1 MDALAGYRVIDLG
14 SAWAAPM
21 AAHLL
26 ADMGAEVIKVES
38 RAKMDG
44 MRLGRPMVGEDAAG
58 GDEGRWPELQ
68 PVFHGLNRNKQ
79 SVTLNLKE
87 PEGIDLLRGLIARSD
102 VVIDNFSPG
111 VMDRLGLDYAALRRL
126 RPDIVVVAMPAAG
139 NSGPL
144 RDVIAYAPIVLALS
158 GLMSLVGYEDGA
170 LVGELQSAW
179 SDAVAGLHA
188 AMAAAA
194 ALRHRTRTGRGQYV
208 EAAQLESTV
217 SWLGEAVMDV
227 TMNRRE
233 PAPIGNAGVGLA
245 PHGVYP
251 CAGVDRWISIAVGGE
266 DEWRGLCAAARRLG
280 PAPWTRDPRFADSYR
295 RLRQREALDAA
306 LRRWTVQLRRR
317 GTHRGV
323 ASGRRRGLS
332 RHEHRGPV
340 PRPALP
346 RTRRVGRDGAPDGRR
361 RVALRLG
368 VAPVA
373 DAGAH
378 RVAGAAARPA
388 QRARPWWTA
397 RHAAGRAAAS
407 RSVRRGLL
415 DQLAGSYHPD
425 RKSRPSYLMT
435 QVCFC
440 SVSPEVGLTNT

>member
-87 PEGIDLLRGLIARSD
+87 PEGIGLLRGLIARSD

-111 VMDRLGLDYAALRRL
+111 VMGRLGLDYAGLRRL

-194 ALRHRTRTGRGQYV
+194 VLRHRTRTGRGQYV

-280 PAPWTRDPRFADSYR
+280 PAPWTRDARFADSYR

-306 LRRWTVQLRRR
+306 LRRWTVHFDAVELTGVLQAEGVAAFPVMNIEDQFLDPHFRERGAWVEMEHPMAGAEWLYGVAWRLSRTPGRIASPAPMLGQHNERVLGGLLGTPPDELRRLE
-317 GTHRGV
+317 
-323 ASGRRRGLS
+323 ASGA
-332 RHEHRGPV
+332 V
-340 PRPALP
+340 
-346 RTRRVGRDGAPDGRR
+346 
-361 RVALRLG
+361 
-368 VAPVA
+368 
-373 DAGAH
+373 
-378 RVAGAAARPA
+378 
-388 QRARPWWTA
+388 
-397 RHAAGRAAAS
+397 
-407 RSVRRGLL
+407 
-415 DQLAGSYHPD
+415 Y
-425 RKSRPSYLMT
+425 
-435 QVCFC
+435 
-440 SVSPEVGLTNT
+440 

>member
-1 MDALAGYRVIDLG
+1 MDALAGCRVIDLG

-111 VMDRLGLDYAALRRL
+111 VMGRLGLDYAGLRRL

-188 AMAAAA
+188 AMAATA
-194 ALRHRTRTGRGQYV
+194 ALRHRSRTGRGQYV

-227 TMNRRE
+227 TMNRRA

-251 CAGVDRWISIAVGGE
+251 CAGGDRWISIAVGGE

-280 PAPWTRDPRFADSYR
+280 PAPWTRDPRFVDAFR

-306 LRRWTVQLRRR
+306 LRRWTVSFDAVELTAALQAEGVAAFPVMNIEDQFLDPHFRERGAWVEMEHPMAGAEWLYGLAWHLSRTPGRIVSPAPLLGQHNERVLGGLLGTPPDELRRLE
-317 GTHRGV
+317 
-323 ASGRRRGLS
+323 ASGA
-332 RHEHRGPV
+332 V
-340 PRPALP
+340 
-346 RTRRVGRDGAPDGRR
+346 
-361 RVALRLG
+361 
-368 VAPVA
+368 
-373 DAGAH
+373 
-378 RVAGAAARPA
+378 
-388 QRARPWWTA
+388 
-397 RHAAGRAAAS
+397 
-407 RSVRRGLL
+407 
-415 DQLAGSYHPD
+415 Y
-425 RKSRPSYLMT
+425 
-435 QVCFC
+435 
-440 SVSPEVGLTNT
+440 

>member
-87 PEGIDLLRGLIARSD
+87 PEGIGLLRGLIARSD

-194 ALRHRTRTGRGQYV
+194 ALRHRTRTGQGQYV

-227 TMNRRE
+227 TMNRRG

-251 CAGVDRWISIAVGGE
+251 CAGDDRWISIAVGGE

-280 PAPWTRDPRFADSYR
+280 PAPWTRDPRFVDSYR

-306 LRRWTVQLRRR
+306 LRRWTVHFDAVELTGVLQAEGVAAFPVMNIEDQFLDPHFRERGAWVEMEHPMAGAEWLYGLAWRLSRTPGRIASPAPLLGQHNERVLGGLLGTPPDELRRLE
-317 GTHRGV
+317 
-323 ASGRRRGLS
+323 ASGA
-332 RHEHRGPV
+332 V
-340 PRPALP
+340 
-346 RTRRVGRDGAPDGRR
+346 
-361 RVALRLG
+361 
-368 VAPVA
+368 
-373 DAGAH
+373 
-378 RVAGAAARPA
+378 
-388 QRARPWWTA
+388 
-397 RHAAGRAAAS
+397 
-407 RSVRRGLL
+407 
-415 DQLAGSYHPD
+415 Y
-425 RKSRPSYLMT
+425 
-435 QVCFC
+435 
-440 SVSPEVGLTNT
+440 

>member
-87 PEGIDLLRGLIARSD
+87 SEGLDLLRGLIARSD
-102 VVIDNFSPG
+102 IVIDNFSPG

-188 AMAAAA
+188 AMAATAA
-194 ALRHRTRTGRGQYV
+194 VRHRSRTGQGQYI
-208 EAAQLESTV
+208 EAAQLEGTV

-227 TMNRRE
+227 TMNRRA
-233 PAPIGNAGVGLA
+233 PAPIGNTGVGLA

-251 CAGVDRWISIAVGGE
+251 CAGVDRWISIAVGSRGRVARPLRRGE
-266 DEWRGLCAAARRLG
+266 SPRLR
-280 PAPWTRDPRFADSYR
+280 AVDPRP
-295 RLRQREALDAA
+295 A
-306 LRRWTVQLRRR
+306 LRRLLPPATPTRGVGRGAAPLDRPLRRR
-317 GTHRGV
+317 RAHRG
-323 ASGRRRGLS
+323 APGGRRSGLS

-346 RTRRVGRDGAPDGRR
+346 RARGVG
-361 RVALRLG
+361 
-368 VAPVA
+368 
-373 DAGAH
+373 
-378 RVAGAAARPA
+378 
-388 QRARPWWTA
+388 
-397 RHAAGRAAAS
+397 
-407 RSVRRGLL
+407 
-415 DQLAGSYHPD
+415 
-425 RKSRPSYLMT
+425 
-435 QVCFC
+435 
-440 SVSPEVGLTNT
+440 

>member
-188 AMAAAA
+188 AMAATV
-194 ALRHRTRTGRGQYV
+194 ALRHRSRTGRGQYI
-208 EAAQLESTV
+208 EAAQLEGTV

-227 TMNRRE
+227 AMNRRE

-251 CAGVDRWISIAVGGE
+251 CAGGDRWISIAVGGE

-295 RLRQREALDAA
+295 RLRQREVLDAA
-306 LRRWTVQLRRR
+306 LRRWTVRFDAGELTADLQAEGVAAFPVMNIEDQFLDPHFREREAWVEMEHPMAGAEWLYGLAWRLSRTPGRIASPAPLLGQHNERVLGGLLGTPPDKLRRLE
-317 GTHRGV
+317 
-323 ASGRRRGLS
+323 ASGA
-332 RHEHRGPV
+332 V
-340 PRPALP
+340 
-346 RTRRVGRDGAPDGRR
+346 
-361 RVALRLG
+361 
-368 VAPVA
+368 
-373 DAGAH
+373 
-378 RVAGAAARPA
+378 
-388 QRARPWWTA
+388 
-397 RHAAGRAAAS
+397 
-407 RSVRRGLL
+407 
-415 DQLAGSYHPD
+415 Y
-425 RKSRPSYLMT
+425 
-435 QVCFC
+435 
-440 SVSPEVGLTNT
+440 

>member
-1 MDALAGYRVIDLG
+1 MDALAGCRVIDLG

-111 VMDRLGLDYAALRRL
+111 VMGRLGLDYAALRRL

-194 ALRHRTRTGRGQYV
+194 ALRHRSRTGRGQYV

-227 TMNRRE
+227 TMNRRG

-251 CAGVDRWISIAVGGE
+251 CAGGDRWISIAVGGE

-280 PAPWTRDPRFADSYR
+280 SAPWTRDPRFADSYR

-306 LRRWTVQLRRR
+306 LRRWTVSFDAVELTAALQAEGVAAFPVMNIEDQFLDPHFRERGAWVEMEHPMAGAEWLYGVAWSLSRTPGRIASPAPLLGQHNERVLGGLLGVPQEELRRLE
-317 GTHRGV
+317 
-323 ASGRRRGLS
+323 ASGA
-332 RHEHRGPV
+332 V
-340 PRPALP
+340 
-346 RTRRVGRDGAPDGRR
+346 
-361 RVALRLG
+361 
-368 VAPVA
+368 
-373 DAGAH
+373 
-378 RVAGAAARPA
+378 
-388 QRARPWWTA
+388 
-397 RHAAGRAAAS
+397 
-407 RSVRRGLL
+407 
-415 DQLAGSYHPD
+415 Y
-425 RKSRPSYLMT
+425 
-435 QVCFC
+435 
-440 SVSPEVGLTNT
+440 

>member
-111 VMDRLGLDYAALRRL
+111 VMGRLGLDYAGLRRL

-188 AMAAAA
+188 AMAATA
-194 ALRHRTRTGRGQYV
+194 ALRHRSRTGRGQYV

-227 TMNRRE
+227 TMNRRG

-251 CAGVDRWISIAVGGE
+251 CAGGDRWISIAVGGE

-280 PAPWTRDPRFADSYR
+280 PAPWTRDPRFVDAFR

-306 LRRWTVQLRRR
+306 LRRWTVSFDAVELTAALQAEGVAAFPVMNIEDQFLDPHFRERGAWVEMEHPMAGAEWLYGLAWHLSRTPGRIVSPAPLLGQHNERVLGGLLGTPPDELRRLE
-317 GTHRGV
+317 
-323 ASGRRRGLS
+323 ASGA
-332 RHEHRGPV
+332 V
-340 PRPALP
+340 
-346 RTRRVGRDGAPDGRR
+346 
-361 RVALRLG
+361 
-368 VAPVA
+368 
-373 DAGAH
+373 
-378 RVAGAAARPA
+378 
-388 QRARPWWTA
+388 
-397 RHAAGRAAAS
+397 
-407 RSVRRGLL
+407 
-415 DQLAGSYHPD
+415 Y
-425 RKSRPSYLMT
+425 
-435 QVCFC
+435 
-440 SVSPEVGLTNT
+440 

>member
-87 PEGIDLLRGLIARSD
+87 PAGLDLLRGLIARSD
-102 VVIDNFSPG
+102 IVIDNFSPG
-111 VMDRLGLDYAALRRL
+111 VMERLGLDYAALRRL

-158 GLMSLVGYEDGA
+158 GLMSLVGYDDGA

-188 AMAAAA
+188 AMAATA
-194 ALRHRTRTGRGQYV
+194 ALRHRSRTGRGQYI
-208 EAAQLESTV
+208 EAAQLEGTV

-227 TMNRRE
+227 TMNRRA

-245 PHGVYP
+245 PHGAYP
-251 CAGVDRWISIAVGGE
+251 CAGGDRWISIAVGAE
-266 DEWRGLCAAARRLG
+266 DEWRGLCAAASRLG

-295 RLRQREALDAA
+295 RLRQREALDAS
-306 LRRWTVQLRRR
+306 LRRWTVRFEAGELTAALQAEGVAAFPVMNIEDQFLDPHFRERGAWVEMEHPMAGAEWLYGLAWRLSRTPGRIASPAPLLGQHNERVLGGLLGVPREELRRLE
-317 GTHRGV
+317 
-323 ASGRRRGLS
+323 ASG
-332 RHEHRGPV
+332 
-340 PRPALP
+340 A
-346 RTRRVGRDGAPDGRR
+346 
-361 RVALRLG
+361 
-368 VAPVA
+368 
-373 DAGAH
+373 
-378 RVAGAAARPA
+378 
-388 QRARPWWTA
+388 
-397 RHAAGRAAAS
+397 
-407 RSVRRGLL
+407 
-415 DQLAGSYHPD
+415 
-425 RKSRPSYLMT
+425 
-435 QVCFC
+435 
-440 SVSPEVGLTNT
+440 VS

>member
-102 VVIDNFSPG
+102 VMIDNFSPG
-111 VMDRLGLDYAALRRL
+111 VMERLGLDYAALRRL

-188 AMAAAA
+188 AMAATA
-194 ALRHRTRTGRGQYV
+194 ALRHRSRTGRGQYI
-208 EAAQLESTV
+208 EAAQLEGTV

-227 TMNRRE
+227 AMNRRE

-295 RLRQREALDAA
+295 RLRQREVLDAA
-306 LRRWTVQLRRR
+306 LRRWTVRFDAGELTADLQAEGVAAFPVMNIEDQFLDPHFRERGAWVEMEHPMAGAEWLYGLAWRLSRTPGRIASPAPLLGQHNERVLGGLLGTPPDELRRLE
-317 GTHRGV
+317 
-323 ASGRRRGLS
+323 ASG
-332 RHEHRGPV
+332 
-340 PRPALP
+340 A
-346 RTRRVGRDGAPDGRR
+346 
-361 RVALRLG
+361 
-368 VAPVA
+368 
-373 DAGAH
+373 
-378 RVAGAAARPA
+378 
-388 QRARPWWTA
+388 
-397 RHAAGRAAAS
+397 
-407 RSVRRGLL
+407 
-415 DQLAGSYHPD
+415 
-425 RKSRPSYLMT
+425 
-435 QVCFC
+435 
-440 SVSPEVGLTNT
+440 VS

>member
-1 MDALAGYRVIDLG
+1 MDALAGCRVIDLG

-188 AMAAAA
+188 AMAATA
-194 ALRHRTRTGRGQYV
+194 ALRHRSRTGRGQYV

-227 TMNRRE
+227 AMNRRE

-251 CAGVDRWISIAVGGE
+251 CEGGDRWISIAVGGE

-280 PAPWTRDPRFADSYR
+280 PAPWTRAPRFADSYR

-306 LRRWTVQLRRR
+306 LRRWTVHFDAGDLTVALQAEGVAAFPVMNIEDQFLDPHFRERGAWVEMEHPMAGAEWLYGLAWRLSRTPGRIVSPAPLLGQHNERVLGGLLGTPPDELRRLE
-317 GTHRGV
+317 
-323 ASGRRRGLS
+323 ASGA
-332 RHEHRGPV
+332 V
-340 PRPALP
+340 
-346 RTRRVGRDGAPDGRR
+346 
-361 RVALRLG
+361 
-368 VAPVA
+368 
-373 DAGAH
+373 
-378 RVAGAAARPA
+378 
-388 QRARPWWTA
+388 
-397 RHAAGRAAAS
+397 
-407 RSVRRGLL
+407 
-415 DQLAGSYHPD
+415 Y
-425 RKSRPSYLMT
+425 
-435 QVCFC
+435 
-440 SVSPEVGLTNT
+440 

>member
-1 MDALAGYRVIDLG
+1 MIVEALEGYRVVDLG

-44 MRLGRPMVGEDAAG
+44 MRLGRPMIGDDATG

-111 VMDRLGLDYAALRRL
+111 VMDRLGLDYESLRRL

-188 AMAAAA
+188 AMAASA
-194 ALRHRTRTGRGQYV
+194 ALRHRTRTGQGQYI

-227 TMNRRE
+227 TMNGRE
-233 PAPIGNAGVGLA
+233 PAPIGNTGDRACPPRRVLRA
-245 PHGVYP
+245 PAATGGS
-251 CAGVDRWISIAVGGE
+251 ASRWAAE
-266 DEWRGLCAAARRLG
+266 DEWRGLCDAARRLG
-280 PAPWTRDPRFADSYR
+280 SAPWTRDRRFADSYR
-295 RLRQREALDAA
+295 RLRHREPLDEVLRGWTVSFDAGELTAA
-306 LRRWTVQLRRR
+306 LQAKGVAAFPVMNIEDQFLDPHFRERGAWVEMEHPMAGAEWLYGLAWRLSRTPGRIASPAPILGQHNERVLGALLGTPAEELRRLE
-317 GTHRGV
+317 
-323 ASGRRRGLS
+323 ASG
-332 RHEHRGPV
+332 
-340 PRPALP
+340 A
-346 RTRRVGRDGAPDGRR
+346 
-361 RVALRLG
+361 
-368 VAPVA
+368 
-373 DAGAH
+373 
-378 RVAGAAARPA
+378 
-388 QRARPWWTA
+388 
-397 RHAAGRAAAS
+397 
-407 RSVRRGLL
+407 
-415 DQLAGSYHPD
+415 
-425 RKSRPSYLMT
+425 
-435 QVCFC
+435 
-440 SVSPEVGLTNT
+440 VS

>member
-1 MDALAGYRVIDLG
+1 MDALAGCRVIDLG

-280 PAPWTRDPRFADSYR
+280 PAPWTRDPRFVDAFR

-306 LRRWTVQLRRR
+306 LRRWTVSFDAVELTGVLQAEGVAAFPVMNIEDQFLDPHFRERGAWVEMEHPMAGAEWLYGLAWRLSRTPGRIASPAPLLGQHNERVLGGLLGTPPDELRRLE
-317 GTHRGV
+317 
-323 ASGRRRGLS
+323 ASGA
-332 RHEHRGPV
+332 V
-340 PRPALP
+340 
-346 RTRRVGRDGAPDGRR
+346 
-361 RVALRLG
+361 
-368 VAPVA
+368 
-373 DAGAH
+373 
-378 RVAGAAARPA
+378 
-388 QRARPWWTA
+388 
-397 RHAAGRAAAS
+397 
-407 RSVRRGLL
+407 
-415 DQLAGSYHPD
+415 Y
-425 RKSRPSYLMT
+425 
-435 QVCFC
+435 
-440 SVSPEVGLTNT
+440 

>member
-87 PEGIDLLRGLIARSD
+87 SEGLDLLRGLIARSD

-111 VMDRLGLDYAALRRL
+111 VMERLGLDYAALRRL

-188 AMAAAA
+188 AMAATA
-194 ALRHRTRTGRGQYV
+194 ALRHRSRTGRGQYV

-227 TMNRRE
+227 TMNHRG

-245 PHGVYP
+245 PHGIYP
-251 CAGVDRWISIAVGGE
+251 CAGGDRWISIAVGGE

-280 PAPWTRDPRFADSYR
+280 PAPWTRDPRFADSFR

-306 LRRWTVQLRRR
+306 LRRWTVSFDAVELTGVLQAEGVAAFPVMNIEDQFLDPHFRERGAWVEMEHPMAGAEWLYGLAWHLSRTPGRIVSPAPLLGQHNERVLGGLLGTPPDELRRLE
-317 GTHRGV
+317 
-323 ASGRRRGLS
+323 ASGAV
-332 RHEHRGPV
+332 H
-340 PRPALP
+340 
-346 RTRRVGRDGAPDGRR
+346 
-361 RVALRLG
+361 
-368 VAPVA
+368 
-373 DAGAH
+373 
-378 RVAGAAARPA
+378 
-388 QRARPWWTA
+388 
-397 RHAAGRAAAS
+397 
-407 RSVRRGLL
+407 
-415 DQLAGSYHPD
+415 
-425 RKSRPSYLMT
+425 
-435 QVCFC
+435 
-440 SVSPEVGLTNT
+440 

>member
-188 AMAAAA
+188 AMAATV
-194 ALRHRTRTGRGQYV
+194 ALRHRSRTGRGQYI
-208 EAAQLESTV
+208 EAAQLEGTV

-227 TMNRRE
+227 AMNRRE

-251 CAGVDRWISIAVGGE
+251 CAGGDRWISIAVGGE

-295 RLRQREALDAA
+295 RLRQREVLDAA
-306 LRRWTVQLRRR
+306 LRRWTVRFDAGELTADLQAEGVAAFPVMNIEDQFLDPHFRERGAWVEMEHPMAGAEWLYGLAWRLSRTPGRIASPAPLLGQHNERVLGGLLGTPPDKLRRLE
-317 GTHRGV
+317 
-323 ASGRRRGLS
+323 ASGA
-332 RHEHRGPV
+332 V
-340 PRPALP
+340 
-346 RTRRVGRDGAPDGRR
+346 
-361 RVALRLG
+361 
-368 VAPVA
+368 
-373 DAGAH
+373 
-378 RVAGAAARPA
+378 
-388 QRARPWWTA
+388 
-397 RHAAGRAAAS
+397 
-407 RSVRRGLL
+407 
-415 DQLAGSYHPD
+415 Y
-425 RKSRPSYLMT
+425 
-435 QVCFC
+435 
-440 SVSPEVGLTNT
+440 

>member
-87 PEGIDLLRGLIARSD
+87 SEGLDLLRGLIARSD

-111 VMDRLGLDYAALRRL
+111 VMERLGLDYAALRRL

-188 AMAAAA
+188 AMAATA

-227 TMNRRE
+227 TMNRRG

-306 LRRWTVQLRRR
+306 LRRWTVSFDAVELTGVLQAEGVAAFPVMNIEDQFLDPHFRERGAWVEMEHPMAGAEWLYGLAWRLSRTPGRIASPAPLLGQHNERVLGGLLGTPPDELRRLE
-317 GTHRGV
+317 
-323 ASGRRRGLS
+323 ASGA
-332 RHEHRGPV
+332 V
-340 PRPALP
+340 
-346 RTRRVGRDGAPDGRR
+346 
-361 RVALRLG
+361 
-368 VAPVA
+368 
-373 DAGAH
+373 
-378 RVAGAAARPA
+378 
-388 QRARPWWTA
+388 
-397 RHAAGRAAAS
+397 
-407 RSVRRGLL
+407 
-415 DQLAGSYHPD
+415 Y
-425 RKSRPSYLMT
+425 
-435 QVCFC
+435 
-440 SVSPEVGLTNT
+440 

>member
-111 VMDRLGLDYAALRRL
+111 VMERLGLDYAALRRL

-194 ALRHRTRTGRGQYV
+194 ALRHRSRTGRGQYV

-233 PAPIGNAGVGLA
+233 PAPIGNTGVGLA

-280 PAPWTRDPRFADSYR
+280 PAPWTRDPRFVDAYR

-306 LRRWTVQLRRR
+306 LRRWTVSFDAVELTGALQAEGVAAFPVMNIEDQFLDPHFRERGAWVEMEHPIAGAEWLYGLAWHLSRTPGRIASPAPLLGQHNERVLSGLLGTPPDELRRLE
-317 GTHRGV
+317 
-323 ASGRRRGLS
+323 ASGA
-332 RHEHRGPV
+332 V
-340 PRPALP
+340 
-346 RTRRVGRDGAPDGRR
+346 
-361 RVALRLG
+361 
-368 VAPVA
+368 
-373 DAGAH
+373 
-378 RVAGAAARPA
+378 
-388 QRARPWWTA
+388 
-397 RHAAGRAAAS
+397 
-407 RSVRRGLL
+407 
-415 DQLAGSYHPD
+415 Y
-425 RKSRPSYLMT
+425 
-435 QVCFC
+435 
-440 SVSPEVGLTNT
+440 

>member
-1 MDALAGYRVIDLG
+1 MDALAGCRVVDLG

-44 MRLGRPMVGEDAAG
+44 MRLGRPMIGEDAAG

-111 VMDRLGLDYAALRRL
+111 VMDRLGLDYTGLRRL

-194 ALRHRTRTGRGQYV
+194 ALRHRTRTGRGQYI
-208 EAAQLESTV
+208 EAAQLEGTV

-227 TMNRRE
+227 TMNGRE
-233 PAPIGNAGVGLA
+233 PAPIGNTGVGLA

-251 CAGVDRWISIAVGGE
+251 CAGGDRWISIAVGSE
-266 DEWRGLCAAARRLG
+266 EEWGGLCATARRLG
-280 PAPWTRDPRFADSYR
+280 SASWTRDRRFADSYR
-295 RLRQREALDAA
+295 RLRNREALDKALRGWTVGFDAGELTAA
-306 LRRWTVQLRRR
+306 LQAEGVAAFPVMNIEDQFLDPHFRERGAWVEMEHPMAGAEWLYGVAWRLSRTPGRIASPAPMLGQHNDRVLGGLLGTPAEELRRLE
-317 GTHRGV
+317 
-323 ASGRRRGLS
+323 ASGA
-332 RHEHRGPV
+332 V
-340 PRPALP
+340 
-346 RTRRVGRDGAPDGRR
+346 
-361 RVALRLG
+361 
-368 VAPVA
+368 
-373 DAGAH
+373 
-378 RVAGAAARPA
+378 
-388 QRARPWWTA
+388 
-397 RHAAGRAAAS
+397 
-407 RSVRRGLL
+407 
-415 DQLAGSYHPD
+415 Y
-425 RKSRPSYLMT
+425 
-435 QVCFC
+435 
-440 SVSPEVGLTNT
+440 

>member
-38 RAKMDG
+38 RVKMDG

-87 PEGIDLLRGLIARSD
+87 SEGLDLLRGLIARSD
-102 VVIDNFSPG
+102 IVIDNFSPG

-188 AMAAAA
+188 AMAATA
-194 ALRHRTRTGRGQYV
+194 ALRHRSRTGRGQYI
-208 EAAQLESTV
+208 EAAQLEGTV

-227 TMNRRE
+227 TMNRRA

-245 PHGVYP
+245 PHGAYP
-251 CAGVDRWISIAVGGE
+251 CAGADRWISIAVGGE
-266 DEWRGLCAAARRLG
+266 DEWRGLCAAASRLG

-295 RLRQREALDAA
+295 RLRRREALDAA
-306 LRRWTVQLRRR
+306 LRQWTVRFDAGELTADLQAEGVAAFPVMNIEDQFLDPHFRERGAWVEMEHPMAGAEWLYGLAWRLSRTPGRIASPAPLLGQHNESVLGGLLGTPPDELRRLE
-317 GTHRGV
+317 
-323 ASGRRRGLS
+323 ASGA
-332 RHEHRGPV
+332 V
-340 PRPALP
+340 
-346 RTRRVGRDGAPDGRR
+346 
-361 RVALRLG
+361 
-368 VAPVA
+368 
-373 DAGAH
+373 
-378 RVAGAAARPA
+378 
-388 QRARPWWTA
+388 
-397 RHAAGRAAAS
+397 
-407 RSVRRGLL
+407 
-415 DQLAGSYHPD
+415 Y
-425 RKSRPSYLMT
+425 
-435 QVCFC
+435 
-440 SVSPEVGLTNT
+440 

>member
-1 MDALAGYRVIDLG
+1 MDALAGYRVVDLG
-14 SAWAAPM
+14 SACGRRAM

-44 MRLGRPMVGEDAAG
+44 MRLGRPMIGEDAAG

-87 PEGIDLLRGLIARSD
+87 PEGIDLLRGLIVRSD

-111 VMDRLGLDYAALRRL
+111 VMDRLGLDYPSLRRL

-179 SDAVAGLHA
+179 SDTVAGLHA

-194 ALRHRTRTGRGQYV
+194 ALRHRTRTGRGQYI

-227 TMNRRE
+227 AMNGRT
-233 PAPIGNAGVGLA
+233 PAPIGNTGVGVA
-245 PHGVYP
+245 PHGRLSVRGRRP
-251 CAGVDRWISIAVGGE
+251 VD
-266 DEWRGLCAAARRLG
+266 
-280 PAPWTRDPRFADSYR
+280 
-295 RLRQREALDAA
+295 Q
-306 LRRWTVQLRRR
+306 
-317 GTHRGV
+317 HRGGL
-323 ASGRRRGLS
+323 GRG
-332 RHEHRGPV
+332 
-340 PRPALP
+340 
-346 RTRRVGRDGAPDGRR
+346 VG
-361 RVALRLG
+361 
-368 VAPVA
+368 
-373 DAGAH
+373 
-378 RVAGAAARPA
+378 
-388 QRARPWWTA
+388 
-397 RHAAGRAAAS
+397 
-407 RSVRRGLL
+407 RSVRCG
-415 DQLAGSYHPD
+415 APPWVGAVGS
-425 RKSRPSYLMT
+425 
-435 QVCFC
+435 
-440 SVSPEVGLTNT
+440 

>member
-1 MDALAGYRVIDLG
+1 MDALAGYRVVDLG

-44 MRLGRPMVGEDAAG
+44 MRLGRPMIGEDATG

-79 SVTLNLKE
+79 SVTLNLKK
-87 PEGIDLLRGLIARSD
+87 PEGLDLLRGLIARSD

-111 VMDRLGLDYAALRRL
+111 VMDRLGLDYGSLRRL

-194 ALRHRTRTGRGQYV
+194 ALRHRTRTGRGQYI

-227 TMNRRE
+227 TMNGRE
-233 PAPIGNAGVGLA
+233 PAPIGNTGVGLA

-251 CAGVDRWISIAVGGE
+251 CVGGDHWISIAVGSE
-266 DEWRGLCAAARRLG
+266 DEWRGLCDVARRLSSTS
-280 PAPWTRDPRFADSYR
+280 WIRDRRFSDSYR
-295 RLRQREALDAA
+295 RLRNREALDTVLREWTMGFDAGELTTVLQAEGVAA
-306 LRRWTVQLRRR
+306 FPVMNIEDQFLDPHFRERGAWVEMEHPMAGAEWLYGVAWRLSRTPGRIASPAPMLGQHNEPVLGALLGTPPEELRRLE
-317 GTHRGV
+317 
-323 ASGRRRGLS
+323 ASG
-332 RHEHRGPV
+332 
-340 PRPALP
+340 A
-346 RTRRVGRDGAPDGRR
+346 
-361 RVALRLG
+361 
-368 VAPVA
+368 
-373 DAGAH
+373 
-378 RVAGAAARPA
+378 
-388 QRARPWWTA
+388 
-397 RHAAGRAAAS
+397 
-407 RSVRRGLL
+407 
-415 DQLAGSYHPD
+415 
-425 RKSRPSYLMT
+425 
-435 QVCFC
+435 
-440 SVSPEVGLTNT
+440 VS

>member
-87 PEGIDLLRGLIARSD
+87 SEGLDLLRGLIARSD

-111 VMDRLGLDYAALRRL
+111 VMGRLGLDYAALRRL

-194 ALRHRTRTGRGQYV
+194 ALRHRTRTGQGQYV

-227 TMNRRE
+227 TMNRRG

-251 CAGVDRWISIAVGGE
+251 CAGGDRWISIAVGGE
-266 DEWRGLCAAARRLG
+266 DEWHGLCAAARRLG

-306 LRRWTVQLRRR
+306 LRRWTVSFDAVELTGVLQAEGVAAFPVMNIEDQFLDPHFRERGAWVEMEHPMAGAEWLYGLAWRLSRTPGRIASPAPLLGQHNERVLGGLLGTPPDELRRLE
-317 GTHRGV
+317 
-323 ASGRRRGLS
+323 ASGA
-332 RHEHRGPV
+332 V
-340 PRPALP
+340 
-346 RTRRVGRDGAPDGRR
+346 
-361 RVALRLG
+361 
-368 VAPVA
+368 
-373 DAGAH
+373 
-378 RVAGAAARPA
+378 
-388 QRARPWWTA
+388 
-397 RHAAGRAAAS
+397 
-407 RSVRRGLL
+407 
-415 DQLAGSYHPD
+415 Y
-425 RKSRPSYLMT
+425 
-435 QVCFC
+435 
-440 SVSPEVGLTNT
+440 

>member
-1 MDALAGYRVIDLG
+1 MDALAGYRVVDLG

-111 VMDRLGLDYAALRRL
+111 VMGRLGLDYAALRRL

-188 AMAAAA
+188 AMAATA
-194 ALRHRTRTGRGQYV
+194 ALRHRSRTGRGQYI

-227 TMNRRE
+227 TMNRRA
-233 PAPIGNAGVGLA
+233 PAPIGNIGVGLA

-251 CAGVDRWISIAVGGE
+251 CAGADRWISIAVGGE

-280 PAPWTRDPRFADSYR
+280 SAPWTRDARFADSYR

-306 LRRWTVQLRRR
+306 LRRWTVSFDAVELTGVLQAEGVAAFPVMNIEDQFLDPHFRERGAWVEMEHPMAGAEWLYGLAWHLSRTPGRIASPAPLLGQHNERVLGGLLGVPQEELRRLE
-317 GTHRGV
+317 
-323 ASGRRRGLS
+323 ASG
-332 RHEHRGPV
+332 
-340 PRPALP
+340 A
-346 RTRRVGRDGAPDGRR
+346 
-361 RVALRLG
+361 
-368 VAPVA
+368 
-373 DAGAH
+373 
-378 RVAGAAARPA
+378 
-388 QRARPWWTA
+388 
-397 RHAAGRAAAS
+397 
-407 RSVRRGLL
+407 
-415 DQLAGSYHPD
+415 
-425 RKSRPSYLMT
+425 
-435 QVCFC
+435 
-440 SVSPEVGLTNT
+440 VS

>member
-68 PVFHGLNRNKQ
+68 PVFHGLHRNKQ

-111 VMDRLGLDYAALRRL
+111 VMERLGLDYAALRRL

-188 AMAAAA
+188 AMAATV
-194 ALRHRTRTGRGQYV
+194 ALRHRSRTGRGQYI
-208 EAAQLESTV
+208 EAAQLEGTV

-251 CAGVDRWISIAVGGE
+251 CAGGDRWISIAVGGE
-266 DEWRGLCAAARRLG
+266 DEWHGLCAAARRLG

-306 LRRWTVQLRRR
+306 LRRWTVHFDAGYLTVALQAEGVAAFPVMNIEDQFLDPHFRERGAWVEMEHPMAGAEWLYGLAWRLSRTPGRIASPAPLLGQHNERVLGGLLGTPPDELRRLE
-317 GTHRGV
+317 
-323 ASGRRRGLS
+323 ASGA
-332 RHEHRGPV
+332 V
-340 PRPALP
+340 
-346 RTRRVGRDGAPDGRR
+346 
-361 RVALRLG
+361 
-368 VAPVA
+368 
-373 DAGAH
+373 
-378 RVAGAAARPA
+378 
-388 QRARPWWTA
+388 
-397 RHAAGRAAAS
+397 
-407 RSVRRGLL
+407 
-415 DQLAGSYHPD
+415 Y
-425 RKSRPSYLMT
+425 
-435 QVCFC
+435 
-440 SVSPEVGLTNT
+440 

>member
-1 MDALAGYRVIDLG
+1 MDALAGYRVVDLG

-44 MRLGRPMVGEDAAG
+44 MRLGRPMIGEDAAG

-111 VMDRLGLDYAALRRL
+111 VMDRLGLDYPSLRRL

-139 NSGPL
+139 NTGPL

-194 ALRHRTRTGRGQYV
+194 ALRHRTRTGRGQYI

-227 TMNRRE
+227 AMNGRT
-233 PAPIGNAGVGLA
+233 PAPIGNTGVGVA

-251 CAGVDRWISIAVGGE
+251 CAGGDRWISIAVASE
-266 DEWRGLCAAARRLG
+266 EEWGGLCDAARRLG
-280 PAPWTRDPRFADSYR
+280 SAPWTRDRRFADSYR
-295 RLRQREALDAA
+295 RLRHREALDEALRGWTVGFDAEELTAA
-306 LRRWTVQLRRR
+306 LQAE
-317 GTHRGV
+317 GV
-323 ASGRRRGLS
+323 AAFPVMNIEDQFLDPHFRERGAWVEIEHPMAGAEWLYGVAWRLS
-332 RHEHRGPV
+332 RTPGRIAS
-340 PRPALP
+340 PAPLLGQHNE
-346 RTRRVGRDGAPDGRR
+346 RV
-361 RVALRLG
+361 LG
-368 VAPVA
+368 
-373 DAGAH
+373 GLL
-378 RVAGAAARPA
+378 GTPA
-388 QRARPWWTA
+388 QELARLE
-397 RHAAGRAAAS
+397 AS
-407 RSVRRGLL
+407 G
-415 DQLAGSYHPD
+415 A
-425 RKSRPSYLMT
+425 
-435 QVCFC
+435 
-440 SVSPEVGLTNT
+440 VS

>member
-1 MDALAGYRVIDLG
+1 MDALAGCRVIDLG

-188 AMAAAA
+188 AMAATA
-194 ALRHRTRTGRGQYV
+194 ALRHRSRTGRGQYI

-227 TMNRRE
+227 AMNRRA
-233 PAPIGNAGVGLA
+233 PAPIGNTGVGLA

-251 CAGVDRWISIAVGGE
+251 CAGADRWISIAVGGE

-280 PAPWTRDPRFADSYR
+280 PAPWTRDPRFVDAFR

-306 LRRWTVQLRRR
+306 LRRWTVSFDAVELTAALQAEGVAAFPVMNIEDQFLDPHFRERGAWVEMEHPMAGAEWLYGLAWHLSRTPGRIALPAPLLGQHNERVLGGLLGVPQEELRRLE
-317 GTHRGV
+317 
-323 ASGRRRGLS
+323 ASG
-332 RHEHRGPV
+332 
-340 PRPALP
+340 A
-346 RTRRVGRDGAPDGRR
+346 
-361 RVALRLG
+361 
-368 VAPVA
+368 
-373 DAGAH
+373 
-378 RVAGAAARPA
+378 
-388 QRARPWWTA
+388 
-397 RHAAGRAAAS
+397 
-407 RSVRRGLL
+407 
-415 DQLAGSYHPD
+415 
-425 RKSRPSYLMT
+425 
-435 QVCFC
+435 
-440 SVSPEVGLTNT
+440 VS